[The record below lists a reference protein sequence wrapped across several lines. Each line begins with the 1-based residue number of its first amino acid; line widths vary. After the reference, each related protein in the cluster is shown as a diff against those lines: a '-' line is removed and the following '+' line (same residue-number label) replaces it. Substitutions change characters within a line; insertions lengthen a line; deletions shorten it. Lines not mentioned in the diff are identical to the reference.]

1 MIGDGDILI
10 LSEKGSRKQ
19 NLVIKLNK
27 DMLSSTP
34 HVARQFTRIS
44 NKVRLKLNIVEK
56 MLLRPS
62 DISKRIN

>member
-34 HVARQFTRIS
+34 LVARQFTRIS
-44 NKVRLKLNIVEK
+44 NKVRLKFNIVEK